1 MKMIRP
7 IESIWLR
14 CTYMTRTIKK
24 KKSYFFLQI
33 NYYYSTSSVCN
44 TILVNAFQNA
54 TFHRSQGSVVY
65 TSGTKSYPEKSC
77 NGGTASSFWWKWI
90 GNIPLQVLEGSAV
103 VCMCTNIT
111 FWSKHLEFCR
121 FLLKKV
127 FLHYSIYSKKYTAC
141 KLAVFC

>member
-1 MKMIRP
+1 MPVKQSIMILGMGRLHHAWRLTTEKQTE
-7 IESIWLR
+7 IILD
-14 CTYMTRTIKK
+14 
-24 KKSYFFLQI
+24 
-33 NYYYSTSSVCN
+33 N
-44 TILVNAFQNA
+44 TIILDRVW
-54 TFHRSQGSVVY
+54 SVLKISIDHLALLWLPSY
-65 TSGTKSYPEKSC
+65 TSGTRSYPEKSC

-121 FLLKKV
+121 FWLKKV